1 MDNIKNAYKDDP
13 ESRVLNMELVLD
25 DAETKMVSGIN
36 ELVDSLITPFIDNA
50 DWARI
55 AEWNFDSV
63 YGSMYRHDE
72 MCNASLDKSKEELKK
87 AMEKDVGTEISKGKL
102 ASSLFKIKVQ
112 TLNCRRSGLI
122 VDTLEKKYKEIFE
135 KDYVP
140 KSKRGSVTDKV
151 FVDKAEKDMMIAEAN
166 KYLKTA

>member
-1 MDNIKNAYKDDP
+1 MDNVKNIYKDDP
-13 ESRVLNMELVLD
+13 EARVANMEVAL
-25 DAETKMVSGIN
+25 AEAESKMVAGIN

-55 AEWNFDSV
+55 AEWNFDSI

-72 MCNASLDKSKEELKK
+72 MCNASLDKSKEELKT
-87 AMEKDVGTEISKGKL
+87 AMRDDVGTEITKGKL
-102 ASSLFKIKVQ
+102 ASSIFKIKVQ
-112 TLNCRRSGLI
+112 TLNCERSGLI

-151 FVDKAEKDMMIAEAN
+151 YVDKAEKDMMKAEA
-166 KYLKTA
+166 KKLLSA

>member
-1 MDNIKNAYKDDP
+1 MSNNKDIYRDDP
-13 ESRVLNMELVLD
+13 DSRVANMELVLD
-25 DAETKMVSGIN
+25 EAETKISNGIN
-36 ELVDSLITPFIDNA
+36 ELVDSLITPFIDNE
-50 DWARI
+50 DWSRI

-72 MCNASLDKSKEELKK
+72 MCNASLDKSREELKT
-87 AMEKDVGTEISKGKL
+87 AMKNDVGTEITKGKL

-122 VDTLEKKYKEIFE
+122 VDTLENKYKEIFG
-135 KDYVP
+135 KSYVP

-151 FVDKAEKDMMIAEAN
+151 YVDKAEKDMMLAEAN
-166 KYLKTA
+166 KLLATG

>member
-1 MDNIKNAYKDDP
+1 MENVKNIYKDDP
-13 ESRVLNMELVLD
+13 EARVLNMELVLD
-25 DAETKMVSGIN
+25 EAESKMIHGVN

-87 AMEKDVGTEISKGKL
+87 AMKNDVGTEI
-102 ASSLFKIKVQ
+102 
-112 TLNCRRSGLI
+112 T
-122 VDTLEKKYKEIFE
+122 
-135 KDYVP
+135 
-140 KSKRGSVTDKV
+140 
-151 FVDKAEKDMMIAEAN
+151 
-166 KYLKTA
+166 